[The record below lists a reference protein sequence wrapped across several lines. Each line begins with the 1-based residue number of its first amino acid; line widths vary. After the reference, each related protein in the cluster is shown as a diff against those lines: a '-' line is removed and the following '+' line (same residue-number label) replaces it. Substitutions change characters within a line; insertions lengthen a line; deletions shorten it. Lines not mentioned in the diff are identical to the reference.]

1 MEAEGFR
8 LISALQG
15 NEARFKGKINAA
27 YFILLPALQGVLNIR
42 MMLSLR
48 VNSNCISKS

>member
-8 LISALQG
+8 LVSALQG
-15 NEARFKGKINAA
+15 NEARFKVKINEA
-27 YFILLPALQGVLNIR
+27 YFILLPALQGVLNIK
-42 MMLSLR
+42 MMLSQK